1 MLVSLVIFFMGNI
14 IAPVIIALVIAY
26 LLEGV
31 VEKLEKRKI
40 PRFAAVLTVFI
51 IFMLFMISLFLGF
64 IPLLTHQIAQV
75 TSELPEIFD
84 FFKKAVMML
93 PEKFPDFTSSEQIQ
107 EIVTSMQTELG
118 KMGHGLLSF
127 SMSSIRV
134 FVVFLIYLVLVP
146 MIIFFFLKDKYI
158 IKDWLSGFFPSHT
171 SFLKTVWKDVD
182 IQIGN
187 YIRGKVWEILI
198 VWGTG
203 TAAFYILDLRY
214 AMLNGL
220 ITGLS
225 VLIPYVGAVLVFFPI
240 TIIAFFQW
248 GPGSEL
254 LAVSITY
261 LVIQFLDGNILAPLL
276 MAEAVKIH
284 PVAVLI
290 AILVFG
296 NLWGL
301 WGVFF
306 AIPLATLVRAIIT
319 AWPKNEIIQNEEI
332 NGNPD

>member
-1 MLVSLVIFFMGNI
+1 MLVSLIILFMGDI
-14 IAPVIIALVIAY
+14 IAPVIIALIIAY
-26 LLEGV
+26 LLEGA
-31 VEKLEKRKI
+31 VETLEKRKI
-40 PRFAAVLTVFI
+40 PRLAAVLTVFI
-51 IFMLFMISLFLGF
+51 IFMLFLISLFLGF
-64 IPLLTHQIAQV
+64 IPLLTHQIAQII
-75 TSELPEIFD
+75 SELPEIFA
-84 FFKKAVMML
+84 FIKKTVMML
-93 PEKFPDFTSSEQIQ
+93 PEKFPGFTSSEQIQ
-107 EIVTSMQTELG
+107 EIINSMQIELG
-118 KMGHGLLSF
+118 KIGHGLLAF
-127 SMSSIRV
+127 SMTSIRG

-146 MIIFFFLKDKYI
+146 MIIFFFLKDKKK
-158 IKDWLSGFFPSHT
+158 IKEWLSGFFPSHT
-171 SFLKTVWKDVD
+171 AFLKTVWKDVD
-182 IQIGN
+182 MQIGN

-220 ITGLS
+220 MTGLS
-225 VLIPYVGAVLVFFPI
+225 VLIPYVGAILVFFPI

-248 GPGSEL
+248 GPGGEL
-254 LAVSITY
+254 LAVCITY

-296 NLWGL
+296 NIWGL

-306 AIPLATLVRAIIT
+306 AIPLATLVRAVIT
-319 AWPKNEIIQNEEI
+319 AWPKNEIMQDE
-332 NGNPD
+332 

>member
-1 MLVSLVIFFMGNI
+1 MGSIFT
-14 IAPVIIALVIAY
+14 PVIIALVIAY
-26 LLEGV
+26 LLEGI
-31 VEKLEKRKI
+31 VEILEKRKI
-40 PRFAAVLTVFI
+40 PRLAAVLTVFV
-51 IFMLFMISLFLGF
+51 IFMLFFIFLFLGF

-75 TSELPEIFD
+75 ISELPDIFS
-84 FFKKAVMML
+84 FIKKAVMML

-107 EIVTSMQTELG
+107 EIITSMQLELG
-118 KMGHGLLSF
+118 KMGHGLLTF
-127 SMSSIRV
+127 SISSIRG
-134 FVVFLIYLVLVP
+134 FAAFLIYLVLVP

-158 IKDWLSGFFPSHT
+158 IKEWLSGFFPSHT
-171 SFLKTVWKDVD
+171 ALLKTVWKDVD
-182 IQIGN
+182 IQIGK

-203 TAAFYILDLRY
+203 TAAFYVLDLRY

-240 TIIAFFQW
+240 TFIAFFQW
-248 GPGSEL
+248 GPGGEL
-254 LAVSITY
+254 LAVCITY

-290 AILVFG
+290 AIIVFG

-306 AIPLATLVRAIIT
+306 AIPLATLVRAVIT
-319 AWPKNEIIQNEEI
+319 SWPKNEIIQDENINE
-332 NGNPD
+332 NP